1 MNIIHKYR
9 PETWIFLVS
18 VIIILPISAGSQPAA
33 SFDNNTHT
41 IVSTSAS
48 IVDQNWGRTI
58 YKMSRGLDT
67 DEWGDWRDEG
77 FSVASGVWR
86 PESTYALDS
95 SNCVMYTKIVP
106 DFEFADNFRVYLDL
120 EFLASDLEV
129 NNANIKL
136 GYDYWPEGETDVD
149 MLSIANNAIVGFSH
163 TKTGRRPV
171 SQTLRRNIYDGIIHA
186 ENNFI
191 VIEKIGTEI
200 RLYINDRFATRY
212 TTSVDTIDETG
223 TLSFMACE
231 GARWAVNSIEI
242 QTQNAKP
249 LREQLK
255 EMLEY
260 QFERAAGSSPEERGW
275 AYTPNQHTYMNE
287 WVVGNQSYMVAADA
301 YFTDGE
307 PDLSFFSIRKVGS
320 YETPLV
326 MTFMRGDLTGDVNNL
341 KPLSP
346 QDSGIYPASIADV
359 LIPYALDHVVEWFNE
374 HTHIVFDPFWDRSGQ
389 VDLRWRLIHPRT
401 SEFSNAYATFVYA
414 YSGYVRWSGDQFI
427 SSGVKPYSLIVEGIN
442 MKLLGEMPLF
452 GSYAE
457 FTALLGND
465 YTIEEAEI
473 SCDSGI
479 YYNWDGVVVEYQSSE
494 RMSVLSL
501 DFENNSDLWLSIFE
515 GFRLSAE
522 TTLDELF
529 DIVPAIRNYY
539 ENRSLNSVETVSF
552 QGVIPWEV
560 LDYFRF
566 KNQRLISFNMDVPC

>member
-1 MNIIHKYR
+1 MNIIHKNR
-9 PETWIFLVS
+9 PETWIFTVS
-18 VIIILPISAGSQPAA
+18 VFFVLPILAGSQPAA
-33 SFDNNTHT
+33 SFGGNPHT
-41 IVSTSAS
+41 IASTSAN

-58 YKMSRGLDT
+58 YKMSRELDT
-67 DEWGDWRDEG
+67 DEWSDWKDEG
-77 FSVASGVWR
+77 FIVTSGVWR
-86 PESTYALDS
+86 GESTYALDS

-106 DFEFADNFRVYLDL
+106 DFEFADNYRVYLDL
-120 EFLASDLEV
+120 KFLASDLQA

-149 MLSIANNAIVGFSH
+149 MFSIANNAILGFSH

-212 TTSVDTIDETG
+212 TSSVEPIDKPGTI
-223 TLSFMACE
+223 SFMACE
-231 GARWAVNSIEI
+231 GAKWAVNSIEI

-249 LREQLK
+249 LRELLR

-260 QFERAAGSSPEERGW
+260 QFERATGRIPEERGW
-275 AYTPNQHTYMNE
+275 AYTPNQHTYINE
-287 WVVGNQSYMVAADA
+287 WVVDGQSYMVAADA
-301 YFTDGE
+301 YYTNGE
-307 PDLSFFSIRKVGS
+307 PDLSFFSIRKVGG
-320 YETPLV
+320 YEIPLV
-326 MTFMRGDLTGDVNNL
+326 MTFMRGDLTGVVNNL

-346 QDSGIYPASIADV
+346 QDSVMYPASVADV
-359 LIPYALDHVVEWFNE
+359 LTPSTPDHAVEWFNE

-401 SEFSNAYATFVYA
+401 SEFSNGYATYVYA

-427 SSGVKPYSLIVEGIN
+427 TSGVKPYSLIVEGIN
-442 MKLLGEMPLF
+442 MKLLGEMPLY
-452 GSYAE
+452 GSYDE
-457 FTALLGND
+457 FTALLGDN

-494 RMSVLSL
+494 RMNVLKL

-515 GFRLSAE
+515 DVRLSGV

-539 ENRSLNSVETVSF
+539 ENRGLNGVETVYF
-552 QGVIPWEV
+552 HGVTPQEV
-560 LDYFRF
+560 FDYFRF